1 MFVTTVLI
9 LALIVL
15 VVGVVLDWFAIHTD
29 SREVGEQDEWR
40 LSFVVNPQQFNESVA
55 AVGQEL
61 EELSQKAEA
70 LRKSRSIQAVV
81 DSVDAEQRR
90 LTVTDEKGET
100 RVFTMDKT
108 TEIQLN
114 DKSVTLTDLAP
125 RDKVTVLVR
134 ENEGERTVLS
144 VEAERPDADEQ
155 AGDAV
160 EPAGE
165 GVDVERGAEDGA
177 PRD

>member
-1 MFVTTVLI
+1 
-9 LALIVL
+9 
-15 VVGVVLDWFAIHTD
+15 
-29 SREVGEQDEWR
+29 
-40 LSFVVNPQQFNESVA
+40 
-55 AVGQEL
+55 
-61 EELSQKAEA
+61 
-70 LRKSRSIQAVV
+70 
-81 DSVDAEQRR
+81 
-90 LTVTDEKGET
+90 
-100 RVFTMDKT
+100 MDKT